1 MYTKKYSPK
10 ESLEKIKLFMKYDS
24 KKTLNENRNIVE
36 QLDFR
41 LDSRD
46 IKNEID
52 KFNSDEDQLIR
63 IIQKYTTKAD
73 FQKLVDTYK
82 EYYDVDLGKSLY
94 RAINDNNDP
103 VESKQL
109 KDHLAKLG
117 VGVKWSAEG
126 GKSSWA
132 FDFGSSTPK
141 PTTPKPPS
149 PPKPIP
155 EKLKDAEGVKK
166 FQDWLDQNVTD
177 WAKGYK
183 DGKVNKGQQN
193 PGFKSG
199 GYGSFGPRTSQAWAT
214 YKDKYLNKEKQS
226 AEKPSQDEISGEEM
240 VINVADL

>member
-24 KKTLNENRNIVE
+24 KKTLNENKVVLE
-36 QLDFR
+36 QVDIST
-41 LDSRD
+41 DIRD
-46 IKNEID
+46 IED
-52 KFNSDEDQLIR
+52 ELSSFNSDEGLIMKILQKYKSKSDFDKLVAAYKEKYNDDFGTALFDAIQSRDTIESQQLIDW
-63 IIQKYTTKAD
+63 A
-73 FQKLVDTYK
+73 
-82 EYYDVDLGKSLY
+82 KSIGIDAQL
-94 RAINDNNDP
+94 NNI
-103 VESKQL
+103 EGL
-109 KDHLAKLG
+109 
-117 VGVKWSAEG
+117 WSFTP
-126 GKSSWA
+126 KSGDDS
-132 FDFGSSTPK
+132 K

-199 GYGSFGPRTSQAWAT
+199 GYGTFGPRTSKAWLT
-214 YKDKYLNKEKQS
+214 YKEQFLNKAQPSEK
-226 AEKPSQDEISGEEM
+226 KPPQDEISGEEV
-240 VINVADL
+240 VINVVDL